1 MGVGWAGV
9 ACSAVGKVGLGGVR
23 LGGAGVGLGPFFAD
37 FFPEA
42 TYSAPGYGSCT
53 IFSLTFLKFYLHV
66 FPCPLPCLPL
76 VAKGTCL
83 CLKMKLDAQQVP
95 SRVAQL

>member
-1 MGVGWAGV
+1 MGWAGV

-42 TYSAPGYGSCT
+42 TYSVPGYGSCT
-53 IFSLTFLKFYLHV
+53 IFSLTF
-66 FPCPLPCLPL
+66 
-76 VAKGTCL
+76 
-83 CLKMKLDAQQVP
+83 
-95 SRVAQL
+95 